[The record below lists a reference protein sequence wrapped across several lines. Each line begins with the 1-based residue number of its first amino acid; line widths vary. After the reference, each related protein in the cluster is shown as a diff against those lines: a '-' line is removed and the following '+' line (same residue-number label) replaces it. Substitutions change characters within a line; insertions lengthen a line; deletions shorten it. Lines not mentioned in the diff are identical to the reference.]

1 MHTLDVLHYGTLT
14 SLRTLQGLPAADWL
28 TPNVCGVW
36 SVKDIIAHLSSFELA
51 LADVLRVARGEPLAG
66 LLAELLADGQAF
78 NDAQVAARAALSVED
93 TLAEFGAANEAAM
106 RLATALPPA
115 AFTKS
120 GFLPEYGAAYDL
132 QDFLIYTYYGHKR
145 EHGAQIAVFRD
156 AIGR

>member
-1 MHTLDVLHYGTLT
+1 MHTLDVLQYGTLT
-14 SLRTLQGLPAADWL
+14 FLRTLQDLPAGDWL

-51 LADVLRVARGEPLAG
+51 LADVWRVAQGEPTTG

-78 NDAQVAARAALSVED
+78 NDTQVAARAALSVKE

-106 RLATALPPA
+106 RLADALPPA
-115 AFTKS
+115 AFTKT

-145 EHGAQIAVFRD
+145 EHSAQIAVFRD
-156 AIGR
+156 TIRR